1 MQENQVENNVHRI
14 FPLNDVKAFTEDEAY
29 DLVKRV
35 YKVLVN
41 CSMDYIQQGLENAQ
55 GALPKA
61 NSLFFTRFG
70 GLD

>member
-1 MQENQVENNVHRI
+1 MLPHGWVGH
-14 FPLNDVKAFTEDEAY
+14 EAY

-41 CSMDYIQQGLENAQ
+41 CSMDYIQQDLENAQ
-55 GALPKA
+55 GPLPKA
-61 NSLFFTRFG
+61 HSLFFTRFG